1 MLNFKKFTLG
11 FSCACL
17 LAFSSSLCFAS
28 DSPKTVVPATNLPE
42 ATINTT
48 IDMSRSIDSQNI
60 TAVPATNLSD
70 ETINTKID
78 TSVSFLLILIIFIS
92 FDISPK
98 LQLSPIKKI
107 ALTVFHN

>member
-60 TAVPATNLSD
+60 TAVPATNLPD
-70 ETINTKID
+70 EKID

>member
-1 MLNFKKFTLG
+1 MLNLKKFTLG

-28 DSPKTVVPATNLPE
+28 GSPKIVVPATNLPE
-42 ATINTT
+42 TT

-78 TSVSFLLILIIFIS
+78 MSRSTDSQNITAVPATNLPDEEIDTSVSFY
-92 FDISPK
+92 
-98 LQLSPIKKI
+98 
-107 ALTVFHN
+107 

>member
-1 MLNFKKFTLG
+1 MLNLKKFTLG
-11 FSCACL
+11 FSFAYL

-78 TSVSFLLILIIFIS
+78 MSRSTDSQNITAVPATNLPDEEIDTSVSFY
-92 FDISPK
+92 
-98 LQLSPIKKI
+98 
-107 ALTVFHN
+107 

>member
-1 MLNFKKFTLG
+1 MLNLKKFTLG

-28 DSPKTVVPATNLPE
+28 GSPKTVVPATNLPE
-42 ATINTT
+42 AT

-70 ETINTKID
+70 EIINTKIDMSRSTDSQNITAVPATNLPDEEID
-78 TSVSFLLILIIFIS
+78 TSVSFY
-92 FDISPK
+92 
-98 LQLSPIKKI
+98 
-107 ALTVFHN
+107 

>member
-28 DSPKTVVPATNLPE
+28 GSPKTVVPTNLLE

-70 ETINTKID
+70 EIINTKID
-78 TSVSFLLILIIFIS
+78 MSRSTDSQNITSVPATNLPDEEIDTFVPFW
-92 FDISPK
+92 
-98 LQLSPIKKI
+98 
-107 ALTVFHN
+107 

>member
-1 MLNFKKFTLG
+1 MLNLKKFTLG

-28 DSPKTVVPATNLPE
+28 GSPKTVVPATNLPE
-42 ATINTT
+42 ATINTTINTT

-70 ETINTKID
+70 EIINTKIDMSRSTDSQNITAVPATNLPDEEID
-78 TSVSFLLILIIFIS
+78 TSVSFY
-92 FDISPK
+92 
-98 LQLSPIKKI
+98 
-107 ALTVFHN
+107 

>member
-1 MLNFKKFTLG
+1 MLNLKKFTLG

-28 DSPKTVVPATNLPE
+28 GSPKTVVPATNLPE

-48 IDMSRSIDSQNI
+48 IDMSRSISQNI

-70 ETINTKID
+70 EIINTKIDMSRSTDSQNITTVPATNLPDEEID
-78 TSVSFLLILIIFIS
+78 TSVSFY
-92 FDISPK
+92 
-98 LQLSPIKKI
+98 
-107 ALTVFHN
+107 